1 MTVNT
6 QLKLALVAS
15 FFMPI
20 ASSVFA
26 KTVSVDT
33 VSVDTIRQDNES
45 VIERIVVTAT
55 RTEQPWLNSPAT
67 VDRINVT
74 EQLPGMRSDMA
85 EILAG
90 IPGLQVDSRYNF
102 AQDTRIILR
111 GFGARAAFGVR
122 GILMRLDGVP
132 LSMPDGQAQT
142 SSILIDEPSHVEV
155 LRGPIAA
162 VYGNS
167 AGGIINLQSQ
177 AANRSYVAL
186 SHSLGAN
193 ERQRTSVDGAIVQD
207 AVSVSGHYARF
218 RTDGDRDHASA
229 KRDQYALRASYQLA
243 NSIEFIARLDDNQA
257 PLLQDPGSLTPAQ
270 WRENSS
276 QTFAGAARFN
286 TRKNI
291 RHRQQSLT
299 IRQQLNQLDWQ
310 VAAWNGLRQI
320 EQYLPFRGD
329 AVTSSGAVIDLA
341 RDFYGFHSQVNWR
354 PEAFSSRWQ
363 LSLGTDIERQQDTR
377 QGFVNNFGAAGELRR
392 DETGRVAKN
401 DIYGLSH
408 LAMTKN
414 LTWLAG
420 IRWSHVEFAVTD
432 RYIIAGVSP
441 DDSGQTSNRENAWT
455 TGFNYQLTNQW
466 ALFTALGD
474 GFETPTLTELAYRN
488 QDTGLNPDLGPALN
502 RQYEAGVKWLSTE
515 NQAQLSVF
523 RVDSKDEIVVDQS
536 IDGRTTYRNA
546 GKTQRQGAEL
556 SWRYQLA
563 APLQLRAAATIMTA
577 RYQDAALAGQRIP
590 GVANSN
596 VFMQANYR
604 PWQDDSLR
612 ASLVAEYRS
621 RVAISDSNQEFAPSH
636 ILWHAS
642 FDAKQSYAGWQFSQW
657 LRLDNIL
664 DKDYVGSVVVNQASG
679 RAFEP
684 APGRQLSAGVK
695 IERLF

>member
-1 MTVNT
+1 MAVTT

-15 FFMPI
+15 FFMTI
-20 ASSVFA
+20 FITGMASSAFA
-26 KTVSVDT
+26 QTASIDT
-33 VSVDTIRQDNES
+33 VKQHNES
-45 VIERIVVTAT
+45 AIERLVVTAT
-55 RTEQPWLNSPAT
+55 RTEQTWLNSPAT

-74 EQLPGMRSDMA
+74 EQLPGMRTDMA

-122 GILMRLDGVP
+122 GLVMRLDGVP

-162 VYGNS
+162 VYGNA

-177 AANRSYVAL
+177 ATKSSHLAL
-186 SHSLGAN
+186 GHGVGAN
-193 ERQRTSVDGAIVQD
+193 HRQRSSVDGAIVQD
-207 AVSVSGHYARF
+207 AFSVSGHYARF

-229 KRDQYALRASYQLA
+229 KRDQYALRASYQTA

-270 WRENSS
+270 WRENSN
-276 QTFAGAARFN
+276 QTFTGAARFN

-329 AVTSSGAVIDLA
+329 AVTSSGAVIDLT
-341 RDFYGFHSQVNWR
+341 RDFYGIHSQVNWR

-377 QGFVNNFGAAGELRR
+377 LGLVNNFGEAGELRR
-392 DETGRVAKN
+392 DETGKVAKN
-401 DIYGLSH
+401 DIYALSH

-420 IRWSHVEFAVTD
+420 IRWSDVEFAVTD

-441 DDSGQTSNRENAWT
+441 DDSGQTSNQKSAWT
-455 TGFNYQLTNQW
+455 TGFNYQLTRQW
-466 ALFTALGD
+466 ALFTAIGD

-488 QDTGLNPDLGPALN
+488 QGTGLNPDLGPALS

-515 NQAQLSVF
+515 SQAQLSVF
-523 RVDSKDEIVVDQS
+523 RLDSEDEIVVDQS

-563 APLQLRAAATIMTA
+563 ATLQLRAAATIMTA

-590 GVANSN
+590 GIANTN

-621 RVAISDSNQEFAPSH
+621 RVATSDNNAEFAPSYL
-636 ILWHAS
+636 LWHAS
-642 FDAKQSYAGWQFSQW
+642 LDAKQSSGNWQFSQW
-657 LRLDNIL
+657 LRLDNLL

-684 APGRQLSAGVK
+684 APGSQLSAGVR